1 MMYMKRNTLITY
13 AVFLVFMLILVGT
26 SFYVEDIVAKG
37 KFDKMFDL
45 AKNAS
50 LFKYL
55 SFVGLILLIVDF
67 VMNYLTVRQLT
78 KDKEAMRLEMNTL
91 KAKLFDLQEAA
102 KTVVS
107 KPEKEEK

>member
-13 AVFLVFMLILVGT
+13 TIFLVFMLILVGT
-26 SFYVEDIVAKG
+26 SFYVESIVTKG
-37 KFDKMFDL
+37 KFDKMFEL

-55 SFVGLILLIVDF
+55 SFVGLILLGVDF
-67 VMNYLTVRQLT
+67 VMNYLTVKQLS
-78 KDKEAMRLEMNTL
+78 KEKEALQSEMMTL

-102 KTVVS
+102 KSVVV
-107 KPEKEEK
+107 KPEK

>member
-13 AVFLVFMLILVGT
+13 TVFLVFMLILIAA
-26 SFYVEDIVAKG
+26 SFYVESIVTKG

-50 LFKYL
+50 SFKYL

-67 VMNYLTVRQLT
+67 IMNYMTVRQLH
-78 KDKEAMRLEMNTL
+78 KEKEALQLEMTTL
-91 KAKLFDLQEAA
+91 KAKLFDLQEAG
-102 KTVVS
+102 KTVVV
-107 KPEKEEK
+107 KTEKEKK